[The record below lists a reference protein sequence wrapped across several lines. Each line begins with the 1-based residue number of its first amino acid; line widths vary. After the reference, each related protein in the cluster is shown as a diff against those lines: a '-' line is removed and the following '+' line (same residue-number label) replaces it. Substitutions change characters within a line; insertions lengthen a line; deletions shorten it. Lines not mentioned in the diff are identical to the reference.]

1 MQQVLVDVQ
10 RIGGLP
16 EILQKQAGIGL
27 DECLHVLVLR
37 SGRVFVQPRCY
48 LVGPV
53 PLTTGNRVVEI
64 SPATFPPV
72 IASKIIVLF
81 LTRQE
86 SHLVIERRR
95 LRFVQRARHII
106 EDSLQL
112 RRDDRLTSE
121 LVQRRHRIRA
131 IVCFLLELFGRQAK
145 VLADHAGFR
154 IVGQAIPCPVFGRVE
169 VWVCNK
175 ALLEY
180 VGPERPRLKPGHD
193 LRVTNEVIYICLP
206 FRRQDAALDVF
217 LLPGRVKV
225 EFSHHAPPAR

>member
-1 MQQVLVDVQ
+1 
-10 RIGGLP
+10 
-16 EILQKQAGIGL
+16 
-27 DECLHVLVLR
+27 
-37 SGRVFVQPRCY
+37 
-48 LVGPV
+48 
-53 PLTTGNRVVEI
+53 LTTGNRVVEI

-131 IVCFLLELFGRQAK
+131 IVRFLLELFGRQAK
-145 VLADHAGFR
+145 VLTDHAGFR

-169 VWVCNK
+169 VWDS
-175 ALLEY
+175 AT
-180 VGPERPRLKPGHD
+180 RPIRSWNESAVRDCPGVA
-193 LRVTNEVIYICLP
+193 RN
-206 FRRQDAALDVF
+206 RAAMIW
-217 LLPGRVKV
+217 G
-225 EFSHHAPPAR
+225 SPAK